1 MKTIS
6 TVLIILLSL
15 FFGIVSPKTERVR
28 TARTIHEFVFQGVS
42 ISYDAAG
49 NRVLRSSMPQIGLP
63 GTEFPE
69 PVDATVA
76 PGPDSGGGEVGPDPG
91 SGEVGPVEEP

>member
-1 MKTIS
+1 MKTLS

-28 TARTIHEFVFQGVS
+28 TVRTIHEFVFQGVS

-63 GTEFPE
+63 ETE
-69 PVDATVA
+69 A
-76 PGPDSGGGEVGPDPG
+76 PQPIDTMVTHAPDP
-91 SGEVGPVEEP
+91 SGDETGPVEEP

>member
-1 MKTIS
+1 MKTLS
-6 TVLIILLSL
+6 TILITLLSL
-15 FFGIVSPKTERVR
+15 LFYAVSPKSTGAPKAQAIV
-28 TARTIHEFVFQGVS
+28 IGFQGVS
-42 ISYDAAG
+42 MSYDAAG
-49 NRVLRSSMPQIGLP
+49 NRIFRSMMSQIGLP

-69 PVDATVA
+69 PVDTTVA